1 MLWGIKWGEP
11 KIHQCWILI
20 TKLSISDL
28 EQSVVY
34 FYPLRDIRAFS
45 IFYPSLAVDGI
56 FFFLAGN
63 STISEINGK
72 ALAFSALLS
81 MCFSTTLGVGRSV
94 KHYLKGSGKN
104 EKRAYHLM
112 IQLKKSVE
120 GSRTRMTWKKNVE
133 SWGLLKQ
140 MEWEVWWEAMG

>member
-1 MLWGIKWGEP
+1 MRRAKDTSVLNSDHQVVNLWPWTECGLFLPSTRYSCIFN
-11 KIHQCWILI
+11 I
-20 TKLSISDL
+20 LSILGSWWD
-28 EQSVVY
+28 
-34 FYPLRDIRAFS
+34 
-45 IFYPSLAVDGI
+45 

-81 MCFSTTLGVGRSV
+81 MCFSTTLGVGWSV

-133 SWGLLKQ
+133 SWGLIKQ